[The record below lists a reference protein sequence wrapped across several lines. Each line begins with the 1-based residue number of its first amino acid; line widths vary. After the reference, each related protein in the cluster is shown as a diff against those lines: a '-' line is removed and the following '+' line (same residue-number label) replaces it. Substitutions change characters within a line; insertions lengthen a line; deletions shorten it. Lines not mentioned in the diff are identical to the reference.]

1 MTDDEICKHMDW
13 VPGFIAH
20 PVLDDFAARVRAL
33 VRAAEAAEREAC
45 AAVLDEVHE
54 KRKHLDN
61 HAAYYARMI
70 RERGAI

>member
-1 MTDDEICKHMDW
+1 MTDEEIYQRMEWPNAFLVCH
-13 VPGFIAH
+13 
-20 PVLDDFAARVRAL
+20 DDFAARVRAL